1 MIQYQRTSISMRF
14 STVQKITYNTL
25 INTFSQEHFRVARIL
40 LCWAE
45 CMMLTGSANM
55 TCDGR
60 KIIDIIQ
67 KIFEFD
73 IINVMLH
80 KSQKLQLWFVF
91 LKISG
96 KKAGCQKKRF
106 NKSKWNYLTKIFFQ
120 MQTFDFVE
128 GKTSALN
135 HTKYIFNIFQKNLS
149 GTHSTPNPVEW

>member
-1 MIQYQRTSISMRF
+1 
-14 STVQKITYNTL
+14 
-25 INTFSQEHFRVARIL
+25 
-40 LCWAE
+40 
-45 CMMLTGSANM
+45 MMLTGSANM

-60 KIIDIIQ
+60 KIINIIQ
-67 KIFEFD
+67 QIFEFD

-80 KSQKLQLWFVF
+80 KSPKLQLRFVF

-106 NKSKWNYLTKIFFQ
+106 DKLEWKYLTKVFFQ

-135 HTKYIFNIFQKNLS
+135 HTKYIFNIFQKILA